1 MKKIAG
7 LMMALLFFG
16 LLGFQVMEAK
26 KKEIFILCRQII
38 SPQVLERIIVKKK
51 KLKNGIRIAMTS
63 RDKQKLQVLKGIVE
77 TCRKEAE
84 TLKDDTKHYF
94 ELLYRKNV
102 TCMITDV
109 KNGFQLEM
117 VSDDVELVKKIKG
130 VYLPIMRRHDDVT
143 SNQEGE
149 WAIVE
154 EIQ

>member
-7 LMMALLFFG
+7 LMMAILFFG
-16 LLGFQVMEAK
+16 LVGFQVMEAK

-38 SPQVLERIIVKKK
+38 SPQVLDSIIVKKK
-51 KLKNGIRIAMTS
+51 KLKNGMRIAMTS
-63 RDKQKLQVLKGIVE
+63 RDKKKLQVLKGIIE

-117 VSDDVELVKKIKG
+117 VSDDAELVKKIKK
-130 VYLPIMRRHDDVT
+130 VYLPIKRLRDDVT
-143 SNQEGE
+143 SSQGGE
-149 WAIVE
+149 VSIME
-154 EIQ
+154 DIE